1 MLTLLQ
7 RMILGCTLILALVL
21 GLGISYRNTSHRLA
35 ATNDQVQTADRALVT
50 LEKLLSSMRLEQLL
64 VLRNSTGQHGSEGA
78 RAAQHQESQRLNSA
92 AASALSSLDPAAAAS
107 LKAIAAQPSLD
118 LAEADLEKLIASES
132 SQRDAIAGPALVLRE
147 KLARRIAYI
156 GLAIFFGV
164 LFVAVATILS
174 IFRPLRRTAESARRI
189 GQGDLQQRIEWR
201 AQDDLG
207 AIGNELNRMAVRLRD
222 LRDTESGRREMEFQ
236 LSDAVLQ
243 SIFEPVIVTDAKGHV
258 LKLNQS
264 ANDLLGDAASDRM
277 ALTTTPGGEKIL
289 DSVREAV
296 AMQRAI
302 ANEGEA
308 ALMPMRIGKAQR
320 SYRLRTTPMRDSE
333 GKLLGTVTVLEDVTD
348 LQDIDRFKT
357 RFLSI
362 ASRKLRD
369 PLEKLRLSLYTLARG
384 YAGELRPLQAD
395 VVNGA
400 EQEVEQMNDLMTDLI
415 DVAELDLGRRKL
427 TLQNM
432 RPIQILQEAYDRFND
447 EAKKHDIEIVISCFA
462 DLSYVSADRRAV
474 RTIFENL
481 MSNAI
486 RFTPDG
492 GAVRLEAEEGTDKI
506 HFLVRDSG
514 RGIEAERLPTIF
526 GRFNT
531 SSDGTGLGLALVRRL
546 VETLGGQISVE
557 SRLGHGTTFRF
568 TLPVA
573 TVAAD
578 RHPVEIG

>member
-21 GLGISYRNTSHRLA
+21 GLGLSYRNTSHRLA
-35 ATNDQVQTADRALVT
+35 AANDQVQTADRALVT
-50 LEKLLSSMRLEQLL
+50 LEKLLSSMRLEQVLE
-64 VLRNSTGQHGSEGA
+64 LRNSQGQQGSEAA

-92 AASALSSLDPAAAAS
+92 AVSALSALDPAAAGS
-107 LKAIAAQPSLD
+107 LKAIAAQPSLNV
-118 LAEADLEKLIASES
+118 AEADLQKLIASES
-132 SQRDAIAGPALVLRE
+132 SRRDAIAGPALVLRE
-147 KLARRIAYI
+147 KLTRRIAYI

-164 LFVAVATILS
+164 LLVAVATILS
-174 IFRPLRRTAESARRI
+174 VSRPLRRTAESARRI

-207 AIGNELNRMAVRLRD
+207 TIGNELNRMAVRLRD
-222 LRDTESGRREMEFQ
+222 LRDTESGRRQMEFQ

-258 LKLNQS
+258 LKLNQA

-277 ALTTTPGGEKIL
+277 ALTNTPGGEKIL
-289 DSVREAV
+289 DSVRDAV
-296 AMQRAI
+296 AMQQAI

-308 ALMPMRIGKAQR
+308 AMLPMRIGKAQR

-427 TLQNM
+427 NLQNL

-447 EAKKHDIEIVISCFA
+447 EAKKHDIEIVIAASLIFLTSARTGAPFA
-462 DLSYVSADRRAV
+462 
-474 RTIFENL
+474 
-481 MSNAI
+481 
-486 RFTPDG
+486 P
-492 GAVRLEAEEGTDKI
+492 
-506 HFLVRDSG
+506 
-514 RGIEAERLPTIF
+514 
-526 GRFNT
+526 
-531 SSDGTGLGLALVRRL
+531 SS
-546 VETLGGQISVE
+546 
-557 SRLGHGTTFRF
+557 TT
-568 TLPVA
+568 
-573 TVAAD
+573 
-578 RHPVEIG
+578 

>member
-21 GLGISYRNTSHRLA
+21 GLGLSYRNTSHRLA
-35 ATNDQVQTADRALVT
+35 AANDQVQTADRALVT
-50 LEKLLSSMRLEQLL
+50 LEKLLSSMRREQVLE
-64 VLRNSTGQHGSEGA
+64 LRNSQGQQGSDTA
-78 RAAQHQESQRLNSA
+78 RAEQHQESQRLNSA
-92 AASALSSLDPAAAAS
+92 AVSALSVLDPAAAAS
-107 LKAIAAQPSLD
+107 LKAIAAQPSSD
-118 LAEADLEKLIASES
+118 VAEADLQKLLASES
-132 SQRDAIAGPALVLRE
+132 SRRDAIAGPALVLRE
-147 KLARRIAYI
+147 KLTRRIAYI

-164 LFVAVATILS
+164 LLVAVATILS
-174 IFRPLRRTAESARRI
+174 VFRPLRRTAESARRI

-207 AIGNELNRMAVRLRD
+207 TIGNELNRMAVRLRD

-427 TLQNM
+427 NLQNM

-492 GAVRLEAEEGTDKI
+492 GAVRLEAEEGSDKI

>member
-1 MLTLLQ
+1 
-7 RMILGCTLILALVL
+7 
-21 GLGISYRNTSHRLA
+21 
-35 ATNDQVQTADRALVT
+35 
-50 LEKLLSSMRLEQLL
+50 
-64 VLRNSTGQHGSEGA
+64 
-78 RAAQHQESQRLNSA
+78 
-92 AASALSSLDPAAAAS
+92 
-107 LKAIAAQPSLD
+107 
-118 LAEADLEKLIASES
+118 
-132 SQRDAIAGPALVLRE
+132 
-147 KLARRIAYI
+147 
-156 GLAIFFGV
+156 
-164 LFVAVATILS
+164 
-174 IFRPLRRTAESARRI
+174 
-189 GQGDLQQRIEWR
+189 
-201 AQDDLG
+201 
-207 AIGNELNRMAVRLRD
+207 MAVRLRD

-427 TLQNM
+427 NLQNM

-481 MSNAI
+481 MSNAL
-486 RFTPDG
+486 RFTPGWRRRSPG
-492 GAVRLEAEEGTDKI
+492 G
-506 HFLVRDSG
+506 
-514 RGIEAERLPTIF
+514 
-526 GRFNT
+526 
-531 SSDGTGLGLALVRRL
+531 
-546 VETLGGQISVE
+546 
-557 SRLGHGTTFRF
+557 
-568 TLPVA
+568 
-573 TVAAD
+573 
-578 RHPVEIG
+578 

>member
-21 GLGISYRNTSHRLA
+21 GLGLSYRNTSHRLA
-35 ATNDQVQTADRALVT
+35 AANDQVQTADRALVT
-50 LEKLLSSMRLEQLL
+50 LEKLLSSMRREQVLE
-64 VLRNSTGQHGSEGA
+64 LRNSQGQQGSDTA
-78 RAAQHQESQRLNSA
+78 RAEQHQESQRLNSA
-92 AASALSSLDPAAAAS
+92 AVSALSVLDPAAAAS
-107 LKAIAAQPSLD
+107 LKAIAAQPSSD
-118 LAEADLEKLIASES
+118 VAEADLQKLLASES
-132 SQRDAIAGPALVLRE
+132 SRRDAIAGPALVLRE
-147 KLARRIAYI
+147 KLTRRIAYI

-164 LFVAVATILS
+164 LLVAVATILS
-174 IFRPLRRTAESARRI
+174 VFRPLRRTAESARRI

-207 AIGNELNRMAVRLRD
+207 TIGNELNRMAVRLRD

-415 DVAELDLGRRKL
+415 DVAELGSGPTQIEPAKHASDSNPAGSLRS
-427 TLQNM
+427 
-432 RPIQILQEAYDRFND
+432 IQ
-447 EAKKHDIEIVISCFA
+447 
-462 DLSYVSADRRAV
+462 
-474 RTIFENL
+474 
-481 MSNAI
+481 
-486 RFTPDG
+486 
-492 GAVRLEAEEGTDKI
+492 
-506 HFLVRDSG
+506 
-514 RGIEAERLPTIF
+514 
-526 GRFNT
+526 
-531 SSDGTGLGLALVRRL
+531 
-546 VETLGGQISVE
+546 
-557 SRLGHGTTFRF
+557 
-568 TLPVA
+568 
-573 TVAAD
+573 
-578 RHPVEIG
+578 